1 MKQVLSVAD
10 LAIMYDIVK
19 NEVARGEEFI
29 NCVYDTSL
37 TNKQRQKKQE
47 ERKLAMSSNARYNS
61 MLRLKKALETL
72 EIEIETPKL
81 EIEGQKNETD

>member
-10 LAIMYDIVK
+10 LAVMYAIVK
-19 NEVARGEEFI
+19 SEVEKADEYI
-29 NCVYDTSL
+29 NCIYDFHL

-72 EIEIETPKL
+72 EIEIETPELKV
-81 EIEGQKNETD
+81 EGEK

>member
-19 NEVARGEEFI
+19 SEVAKADDYI
-29 NCVYDTSL
+29 NCIYEFHLS
-37 TNKQRQKKQE
+37 NKQRQKKQE

-61 MLRLKKALETL
+61 MLRLKKALENL
-72 EIEIETPKL
+72 NVEIETPELKV
-81 EIEGQKNETD
+81 EEDK